1 MMSNLIKKVVPPGRE
16 SGRSLKRRLLE
27 VMYRASSPTE
37 MRDIA
42 ARICRDYL
50 TGAWKTISAE
60 ELQLR
65 RISGGLS
72 NFLYYVSLP
81 DHHYYSHNSSVQ
93 SRSNASSPRGSIS
106 GPDHQGVITN
116 TSTKL
121 KSSSNGGNNKRARK
135 DSYTACLPEPK
146 EVLLRI
152 YGQTHGEH
160 ALETMLTESVVFTL
174 LSERKLGPKLH
185 GIFPGGRIE
194 QYIPARALL
203 TAELG
208 DPKISL
214 KVAERMAAI
223 HTMDIPVSKEP
234 DWLWAKM
241 AGWLKGIAGTLET
254 MERDRANGNANTSPT
269 AGGFGD
275 GHTMLDILAEIDL
288 AAEVQWLRSLI
299 SSEDFPVVFCH
310 NDLQEGNILL
320 RQDEP
325 SSMAN
330 FECNPIEAF
339 DESTQLDSHFSGIL
353 ISSGIVPTNATEPL
367 SHGNQSATISL
378 NSRNSRKR
386 SLEQDHMENSDL
398 DNTRDSVLSGNSQP
412 LSEPEAGSN
421 TDGTPELM
429 IIDFEYCA
437 YNYRGFDLANHFL
450 EWTFDYTNRAS
461 PYFYHKPDQYPT
473 YEQQEKFIIQYLTH
487 LSCPGDARTNK
498 TDEEDEDDLDEQDR
512 VSETGSSTMDEVEQI
527 RREVQCF
534 TMVSHLFWSL
544 WAIVNVYQQIEF
556 GYMEY
561 AACRLK
567 QYRLAKK
574 FYTEMMMGTGSG
586 SDGSHKAPSVDPE
599 K

>member
-1 MMSNLIKKVVPPGRE
+1 MTSNLIAKVAAERRTG
-16 SGRSLKRRLLE
+16 SLKQQLLE
-27 VMYRASSPTE
+27 ASSPSE

-60 ELQLR
+60 ELQLK

-81 DHHYYSHNSSVQ
+81 DQHYYNGAN
-93 SRSNASSPRGSIS
+93 RGSPRDSFSGSELCKTK
-106 GPDHQGVITN
+106 PTN
-116 TSTKL
+116 
-121 KSSSNGGNNKRARK
+121 GNKRARK
-135 DSYTACLPEPK
+135 DSYTSMPEPK

-194 QYIPARALL
+194 QYIPARSLQ

-214 KVAERMAAI
+214 KVAEKMAAI
-223 HTMDIPVSKEP
+223 HSMKIPLSKEP
-234 DWLWAKM
+234 DWLWNTM
-241 AGWLKGIAGTLET
+241 HRWLKGIEGTLET
-254 MERDRANGNANTSPT
+254 MDRDRANGNVAVGTDGT
-269 AGGFGD
+269 DGGTNVSDADRDF
-275 GHTMLDILAEIDL
+275 LAEMDL
-288 AAEVQWLRSLI
+288 AGEVKWLRSLI
-299 SSEDFPVVFCH
+299 ASEDFPVVFCH

-325 SSMAN
+325 TTAY
-330 FECNPIEAF
+330 ECNSVETF

-353 ISSGIVPTNATEPL
+353 ISNGIVPCNDPL
-367 SHGNQSATISL
+367 SHGNGTINL
-378 NSRNSRKR
+378 NRNSRKR
-386 SLEQDHMENSDL
+386 SLENDHIVEHDL
-398 DNTRDSVLSGNSQP
+398 DSTRDSVLSGNSQP
-412 LSEPEAGSN
+412 LSETASSV
-421 TDGTPELM
+421 TDSEPELM

-450 EWTFDYTNRAS
+450 EWTFDYSNGAA
-461 PYFYHKPDQYPT
+461 PYFFHKLDQYPT
-473 YEQQEKFIIQYLTH
+473 YEQQEKFITQYLNH
-487 LSCPGDARTNK
+487 LSSSG
-498 TDEEDEDDLDEQDR
+498 DEDDSVAGDGDE
-512 VSETGSSTMDEVEQI
+512 VSEAGSNADEVEQI

-561 AACRLK
+561 AVCRLK

-574 FYTEMMMGTGSG
+574 FYTETMGNGSPKG
-586 SDGSHKAPSVDPE
+586 GGGASLMDPE